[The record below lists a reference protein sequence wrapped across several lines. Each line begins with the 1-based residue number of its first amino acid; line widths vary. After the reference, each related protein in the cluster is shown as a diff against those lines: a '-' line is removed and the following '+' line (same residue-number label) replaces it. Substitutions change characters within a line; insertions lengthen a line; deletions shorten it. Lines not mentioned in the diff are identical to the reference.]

1 MTNGYTGWLPR
12 SKPGCADEKPNIDCR
27 LRRDRY
33 LPSFE
38 IKLSPVAATLLTAVG
53 SAGIDRWS
61 TQARADLMYMEETNM
76 QDYQYLAAI
85 TAVTDALDSLPQAP
99 NKLPHSVV
107 ADWLEEQGIDAE
119 DILLVSGSEVRAIVS
134 DLVERGHPSTAHTA

>member
-1 MTNGYTGWLPR
+1 
-12 SKPGCADEKPNIDCR
+12 
-27 LRRDRY
+27 
-33 LPSFE
+33 
-38 IKLSPVAATLLTAVG
+38 
-53 SAGIDRWS
+53 
-61 TQARADLMYMEETNM
+61 MYMEETNM
-76 QDYQYLAAI
+76 QDYQYLVAI

-119 DILLVSGSEVRAIVS
+119 DILLVSGSEVRAIVA